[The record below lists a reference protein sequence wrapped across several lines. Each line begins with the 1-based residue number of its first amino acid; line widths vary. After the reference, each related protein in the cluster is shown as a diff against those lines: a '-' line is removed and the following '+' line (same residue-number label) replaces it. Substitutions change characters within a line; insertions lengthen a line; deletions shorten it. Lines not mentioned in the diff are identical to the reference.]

1 VHEWR
6 GRRKIKMSSD
16 KKVYP
21 RWLAENIL
29 RMNTD
34 QPKDDAKL
42 YLGTTD
48 KYTEYDPCALIVPA
62 IPFLSRMSGRL

>member
-1 VHEWR
+1 
-6 GRRKIKMSSD
+6 MSSN

-29 RMNTD
+29 RMNTAQ

-62 IPFLSRMSGRL
+62 TPFLSRMSGVLR